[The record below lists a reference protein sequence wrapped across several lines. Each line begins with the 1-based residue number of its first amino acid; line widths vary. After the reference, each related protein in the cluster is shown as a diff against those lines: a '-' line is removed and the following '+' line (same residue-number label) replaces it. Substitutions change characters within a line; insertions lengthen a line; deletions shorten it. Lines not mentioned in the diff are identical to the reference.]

1 MRIAVLGATGRTGRL
16 VVAELLR
23 RGHEL
28 VAVVRDAE
36 RAGLPGEVA
45 LVVGDVRRAEV
56 LARAV
61 TGADAVVSALG
72 PGPEA
77 PRLHGEVAPV
87 LRSVMAERNVGRY
100 VGVSGAG
107 LTIAGDRKSVRDRII
122 SMLMSRLEVVRDKAA
137 EHRVWAGSGI
147 RWTLVRPPRLNDEP
161 AEGRVEH
168 HAHSSPRRTALSRGD
183 LALFLADV
191 VEDGLYVGQAPL
203 VAAR

>member
-72 PGPEA
+72 PGPGV
-77 PRLHGEVAPV
+77 PRLHGEMAPV

-107 LTIAGDRKSVRDRII
+107 LTIAGDRKSVRDRVI
-122 SMLMSRLEVVRDKAA
+122 STLMSRSEMVRDKAA
-137 EHRVWAGSGI
+137 EHQVWA
-147 RWTLVRPPRLNDEP
+147 
-161 AEGRVEH
+161 
-168 HAHSSPRRTALSRGD
+168 SS
-183 LALFLADV
+183 
-191 VEDGLYVGQAPL
+191 
-203 VAAR
+203 